1 MHIYVILL
9 WYSIV
14 LKLQGIA
21 YSWAEERRSSESISI
36 QRASKRRWDYYR
48 SFNWFSKKSCKSDT
62 SIRRREE
69 FNTYN
74 WFSKK
79 SYKSERSIQRREEF
93 KTYNWISKNSC
104 KSCKSRT
111 RTTCW
116 ITRYQFRRW
125 WKRYT
130 WFSEICGNRRS
141 YETRTWIPPSDKSW
155 HLRAILSSK
164 CMRNLWWI
172 HNWYKSFCLAA

>member
-1 MHIYVILL
+1 MHIYVMLR

-21 YSWAEERRSSESISI
+21 YSWAEERRSSEKFSI
-36 QRASKRRWDYYR
+36 QRASKRRWDYFR
-48 SFNWFSKKSCKSDT
+48 SFIWFSKKSCKSGT
-62 SIRRREE
+62 SIR
-69 FNTYN
+69 
-74 WFSKK
+74 
-79 SYKSERSIQRREEF
+79 RREEF

-130 WFSEICGNRRS
+130 WFSKICGNRRS

-155 HLRAILSSK
+155 HLLRWILSSK